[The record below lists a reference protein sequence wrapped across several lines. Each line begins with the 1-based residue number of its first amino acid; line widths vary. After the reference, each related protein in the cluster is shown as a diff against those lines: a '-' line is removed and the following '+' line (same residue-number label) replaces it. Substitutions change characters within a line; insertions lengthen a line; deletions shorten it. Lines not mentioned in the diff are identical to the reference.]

1 MLVSAQ
7 VPLVL
12 TIGLWTLDLGL
23 TIQNY
28 FGYFTSYQM
37 KSDFLTNEPKT
48 IDGMV
53 ELYKNIGGYLGSKEN
68 GFENSVPKSV
78 VLVPIQQVTKEI
90 NNHFFSYHSFS
101 KLFYIL
107 SFVIQVKL
115 LTKWICTLQE
125 EEVTS

>member
-1 MLVSAQ
+1 MIYIQ
-7 VPLVL
+7 
-12 TIGLWTLDLGL
+12 
-23 TIQNY
+23 IQNY

-90 NNHFFSYHSFS
+90 ENQINEFFYF
-101 KLFYIL
+101 L
-107 SFVIQVKL
+107 SFVTQVKL